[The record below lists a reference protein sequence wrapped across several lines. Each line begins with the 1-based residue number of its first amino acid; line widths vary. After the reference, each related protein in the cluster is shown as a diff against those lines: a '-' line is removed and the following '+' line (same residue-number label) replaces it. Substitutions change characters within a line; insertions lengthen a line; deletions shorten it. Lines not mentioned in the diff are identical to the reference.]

1 LDKFRGARDQLY
13 GSKEDALEQLEQ
25 MAVGTVKWFSNEK
38 GYGFIEREGGEDV
51 FVHHSSITMEG
62 YRTLTE
68 GQRVEFEITQGD
80 KGLQA
85 ANVRPVV

>member
-1 LDKFRGARDQLY
+1 
-13 GSKEDALEQLEQ
+13 
-25 MAVGTVKWFSNEK
+25 M
-38 GYGFIEREGGEDV
+38 

-85 ANVRPVV
+85 ANVRAV